1 MAVSEEKR
9 RISISLPLDLLKDL
23 TLFAF
28 DHGTTKSEIAEEAII
43 DYMSKTRKAE
53 RNRDQDQDK

>member
-9 RISISLPLDLLKDL
+9 RVSISLPLDVLKDL
-23 TLFAF
+23 TMFAF
-28 DHGTTKSEIAEEAII
+28 DQGSTKSEIAEEAII

-53 RNRDQDQDK
+53 QNQDQDK